1 MGFLDKIAF
10 WKQDTVPG
18 PSATSGFE
26 AESDPAAGHNL
37 GLDND
42 NTGLGSNTG
51 LGDGL
56 GGGDNLNL
64 GNNDGL
70 GQRLDSQQPPQGG
83 LPGSSGNMGQPMH
96 VPKDNLEEGSLDNP
110 SAFDKFQNKT
120 NQTMQPQMKQGDDM
134 LTLSK
139 NIEIVSSKI
148 DTIKALL
155 DNLSNRI
162 EKIERIAEG
171 EQPNQQPNQR
181 NNYNRW

>member
-1 MGFLDKIAF
+1 
-10 WKQDTVPG
+10 
-18 PSATSGFE
+18 
-26 AESDPAAGHNL
+26 
-37 GLDND
+37 
-42 NTGLGSNTG
+42 
-51 LGDGL
+51 
-56 GGGDNLNL
+56 
-64 GNNDGL
+64 
-70 GQRLDSQQPPQGG
+70 
-83 LPGSSGNMGQPMH
+83 
-96 VPKDNLEEGSLDNP
+96 
-110 SAFDKFQNKT
+110 
-120 NQTMQPQMKQGDDM
+120 MQPQMKQGDDM